1 MKVGFITNL
10 RAPYRTLQLNEYSSI
25 EDIKLTA
32 YYTDKPNENRKWKIA
47 NNIKFKEVDLRGYKL
62 FKDYGYLNNGLINI
76 VRNNDVVILGCYEQP
91 TYILL
96 SILCRIFNKPYIL
109 SFDGIG
115 TDRIVD
121 SENKFKKFLKK
132 IVINGARYIMGNG
145 KVSKEYFSKVFNYD
159 GGKIYNQY
167 LTVDTET
174 INELYKN
181 REVYRQ
187 QYRKALNIEKDEK
200 VLIYS
205 GRLISVKNV
214 KAVIRALAELGDEKI
229 TLLIT
234 GGGELESEVKEMAN
248 ILKVVKPVLE
258 QINKVINEDVPVY
271 MEGADKSFDLP
282 EFKSLDVAKNFVN
295 ILDKD
300 HTKHMIDVL
309 SSGEDQ
315 DEINVYI
322 GDENVDKALK
332 DFSIITLK
340 HRKYSTTDET
350 EVTSFWFHFR
360 EYLMLYL
367 MLQRGEDCSNW
378 EERIYPAERYT
389 IAQIEKD
396 STF

>member
-76 VRNNDVVILGCYEQP
+76 VRNNDVVILGCYEQT

-248 ILKVVKPVLE
+248 ILNVKVIVTGFIRE
-258 QINKVINEDVPVY
+258 QQQLFKHYFAGDALILPSTYEPWGLVINEAMAAGLPVIVSKLCGCS
-271 MEGADKSFDLP
+271 MDLVEAGKNGYLIDP
-282 EFKSLDVAKNFVN
+282 YNINDISEKISKVFRDNNLQIMGDESKKLISSWTFKSSKENLNIILKKIYDTKVN
-295 ILDKD
+295 RGK
-300 HTKHMIDVL
+300 KSRVL
-309 SSGEDQ
+309 GGLHE
-315 DEINVYI
+315 
-322 GDENVDKALK
+322 
-332 DFSIITLK
+332 
-340 HRKYSTTDET
+340 
-350 EVTSFWFHFR
+350 
-360 EYLMLYL
+360 
-367 MLQRGEDCSNW
+367 
-378 EERIYPAERYT
+378 
-389 IAQIEKD
+389 
-396 STF
+396 